1 MDERQGSCHLP
12 GQVCPLAVSKSR
24 EASNPMFCHRRHLEI
39 REVSTGWLA
48 WKSFSNSPQPRLKAA
63 DSLKG
68 FINLKAL
75 LIIYPKRFTRVWII
89 ELMLSQAK
97 GILRFYYR
105 DGIFSQIT
113 FSNMCHHLRTTNPW
127 EKWGGFIRR
136 WLTFKEVATELQIPL
151 KSIYGYHYKGIGPK
165 VSKYGRHLRVLET
178 DFIAWQEE
186 RAITGKL

>member
-1 MDERQGSCHLP
+1 MTQNSRWAQNFCDKKKSYKWVVKNSL
-12 GQVCPLAVSKSR
+12 LARCSR
-24 EASNPMFCHRRHLEI
+24 TKVKNSEA
-39 REVSTGWLA
+39 V
-48 WKSFSNSPQPRLKAA
+48 LKH
-63 DSLKG
+63 
-68 FINLKAL
+68 FR
-75 LIIYPKRFTRVWII
+75 KRFSRLSII
-89 ELMLSQAK
+89 ELRLSQAK

-105 DGIFSQIT
+105 DYIFDQIT